1 MRYEKP
7 VMRRVRVVL
16 DRKQV
21 VFLRFLLEGYDGLA
35 TISTVDRWGSTVD
48 LFVCH
53 EQLEELQGLL
63 RAVQS
68 QLGIASVEVKGA

>member
-1 MRYEKP
+1 MRQ
-7 VMRRVRVVL
+7 VRVAL

-48 LFVCH
+48 LFVCQ

-63 RAVQS
+63 QAVRR
-68 QLGIASVEVKGA
+68 QLGIASIEVKSA